1 MNRDVRSDRAPNGGG
16 RPAAFGRT
24 ILREQVREL
33 LLERIVS
40 GFYAPGSRLVETR
53 IAAELG
59 ISQAPVREAL
69 RDLEQLSCVV
79 HESFRGCSVRELSVA
94 DLLEAYPVR
103 SALEG
108 LAAQLAAARIDEHEL
123 ARLSELIDSMRLAT
137 RAGDV
142 AAESTA
148 DAAFHATIVAAAGNS
163 VLTRQ
168 WEQLLPH
175 ARTFI
180 SLTLP
185 ASAHGDLADRHLPI
199 FDALRRR
206 DPRLAEAAMHAHL
219 ADVAERMRPL
229 LPNPKQEE
237 TP

>member
-1 MNRDVRSDRAPNGGG
+1 
-16 RPAAFGRT
+16 
-24 ILREQVREL
+24 LRQQVRDL

-53 IAAELG
+53 IAEELG
-59 ISQAPVREAL
+59 VSQAPVREAL

-108 LAAQLAAARIDEHEL
+108 LAARLAATRIENDEL
-123 ARLSELIDSMRLAT
+123 ARLAMLIDSMRMAT
-137 RAGDV
+137 AASDV

-148 DAAFHATIVAAAGNS
+148 DAAFHATIVAVADNS

-185 ASAHGDLADRHLPI
+185 ASARGQLADRHVPI
-199 FDALRRR
+199 LDALGQR
-206 DPRLAEAAMHAHL
+206 DPELAEAAMHEHL

-229 LPNPKQEE
+229 IPNPKQEK

>member
-1 MNRDVRSDRAPNGGG
+1 
-16 RPAAFGRT
+16 
-24 ILREQVREL
+24 
-33 LLERIVS
+33 
-40 GFYAPGSRLVETR
+40 
-53 IAAELG
+53 
-59 ISQAPVREAL
+59 
-69 RDLEQLSCVV
+69 
-79 HESFRGCSVRELSVA
+79 
-94 DLLEAYPVR
+94 
-103 SALEG
+103 
-108 LAAQLAAARIDEHEL
+108 
-123 ARLSELIDSMRLAT
+123 
-137 RAGDV
+137 
-142 AAESTA
+142 
-148 DAAFHATIVAAAGNS
+148 
-163 VLTRQ
+163 
-168 WEQLLPH
+168 LLPH